1 MRARW
6 VRGGVAAAVVLLLG
20 ATGVAPVGAEPE
32 PVETTPLSV
41 PGKAVSLAQAGELV
55 VWSGEPGQAT
65 TFPAWLSG
73 VAVTQVVMPIDAGLA
88 LTADGRVVG
97 WGKDEWTLRAVPP
110 VVAAAKVAQ
119 IAAFGPCAGAV
130 TRDGRVLMWGPTCAL
145 SFSPQAVPAGLSDV
159 EQLAITYTA
168 GIALKR
174 DGSVVA
180 WGRNVQGITD
190 VPDGLRATAVV
201 AGGATAYAL
210 TEEGTV
216 VSWGDAPELPASM
229 QQPGNVKAIAASATG
244 VLALLAD
251 NTLVAPGNA
260 GAEEEFAGVE
270 PVLLANGGYGSE
282 FGIVD
287 RDRAIHHWNALP
299 GAPDQVPPG
308 LDGRAITQF
317 VLGQWEAPTLTTGAV
332 VIAKLLPAELPQVH
346 GAVKV
351 GSVLSG
357 VDGTFSAEPE
367 SVQSQWLVDDVP
379 VAGSGPAGAQLVVTA
394 GMVGKTISYRSTA
407 AKTGEATVSS
417 SSAGAKVPP
426 VVVPPVVVPPVV
438 VPPVSSSTR
447 AVKVTVAKRAA
458 KVTVAAKVAA
468 TRPLTGKAVVTITKG
483 TTTIVSKTVGVPAA
497 GAVRLTVARFAQ
509 LVAKKTRAT
518 GKKAKTAYRGK
529 YTVSVRYLGNK
540 QVKASTGTAKF
551 RVRR

>member
-1 MRARW
+1 MRGRW
-6 VRGGVAAAVVLLLG
+6 MRGVVAAAVILLLG
-20 ATGVAPVGAEPE
+20 ATGVAPVGAEPD

-41 PGKAVSLAQAGELV
+41 PGMAVSLAQAGELA

-65 TFPAWLSG
+65 TVPAWLSG

-130 TRDGRVLMWGPTCAL
+130 TRDGRVLMWGATCAL

-180 WGRNVQGITD
+180 WGRNVDGITD
-190 VPDGLRATAVV
+190 VPGGLRATAVV
-201 AGGATAYAL
+201 ADGSTAYAL

-216 VSWGDAPELPASM
+216 VSWGGAPELPASM
-229 QQPGNVKAIAASATG
+229 QQQGNVKAIAASAAG

-299 GAPDQVPPG
+299 GAPDQVPPE
-308 LDGRAITQF
+308 LNGRAITQF

-346 GAVKV
+346 GAVQV

-367 SVQSQWLVDDVP
+367 SVQSQWLVDDAP

-407 AKTGEATVSS
+407 AKTGETTVSS
-417 SSAGAKVPP
+417 SSAGVKVPP
-426 VVVPPVVVPPVV
+426 VVVPPVVPL
-438 VPPVSSSTR
+438 VSSSTR
-447 AVKVTVAKRAA
+447 AVKVTVAKKATKVTVTA
-458 KVTVAAKVAA
+458 KVTA
-468 TRPLTGKAVVTITKG
+468 TRPVTGTAVVTIKKG
-483 TTTIVSKTVGVPAA
+483 TKTIVSKTVGVPAA
-497 GAVRLTVARFAQ
+497 GAVRLTVTKFAQ
-509 LVAKKTRAT
+509 LVAKKTKAT
-518 GKKAKTAYRGK
+518 GKKAKTAHRGK

-540 QVKASTGTAKF
+540 QVEASTGTGKF
-551 RVRR
+551 TVRK

>member
-1 MRARW
+1 MRGRW
-6 VRGGVAAAVVLLLG
+6 ARGGLAASVVLLLG
-20 ATGVAPVGAEPE
+20 TTGVAPVGAEPD

-65 TFPAWLSG
+65 TVPAWLSG

-110 VVAAAKVAQ
+110 VVTEAKVAQ

-130 TRDGRVLMWGPTCAL
+130 TRDGRVLMWGATCAL
-145 SFSPQAVPAGLSDV
+145 SFSPRAVPAGLSDV
-159 EQLAITYTA
+159 VQLALSYTA

-180 WGRNVQGITD
+180 WGRNAQGITD

-201 AGGATAYAL
+201 ADGSTAYAL

-216 VSWGDAPELPASM
+216 VSWGGSPELPASM
-229 QQPGNVKAIAASATG
+229 QQQGNVKAIAASASG

-251 NTLVAPGNA
+251 NTLVAPGNP
-260 GAEEEFAGVE
+260 GAEDEFAGVE

-287 RDRAIHHWNALP
+287 RDRAVHHWNGLP
-299 GAPDQVPPG
+299 GAPDQVPPE
-308 LDGRAITQF
+308 LNGRAITQF
-317 VLGQWEAPTLTTGAV
+317 VLGQPEAATLTTGAV

-367 SVQSQWLVDDVP
+367 SVQSQWLVDDAP

-394 GMVGKTISYRSTA
+394 GMVGRTISYRSTA

-417 SSAGAKVPP
+417 SSVGVTVPP
-426 VVVPPVVVPPVV
+426 VVAPPVV

-447 AVKVTVAKRAA
+447 ALKVKVAKKAA
-458 KVTVAAKVAA
+458 KVTVTATVSA
-468 TRPLTGKAVVTITKG
+468 TRPVTGTAVVTITKG
-483 TTTIVSKTVGVPAA
+483 RRTIVSRTVGVPAA
-497 GAVRLTVARFAQ
+497 GAVRLTVARFAR
-509 LVAKKTRAT
+509 LVAKKTKAT
-518 GKKAKTAYRGK
+518 GKRAKTAYRGT
-529 YTVSVRYLGNK
+529 YAVSVRYLGNK
-540 QVKASTGTAKF
+540 QVRASAGTAKF
-551 RVRR
+551 AVRR

>member
-1 MRARW
+1 MRGRW
-6 VRGGVAAAVVLLLG
+6 ARGGLAASVVLLLG
-20 ATGVAPVGAEPE
+20 TTGVAPVGAEPD

-65 TFPAWLSG
+65 TVPAWLSG

-110 VVAAAKVAQ
+110 VVTEAKVAQ

-130 TRDGRVLMWGPTCAL
+130 TRDGRVLMWGATCAL
-145 SFSPQAVPAGLSDV
+145 SFSPRAVPAGLSDV
-159 EQLAITYTA
+159 VQLALSYTA

-201 AGGATAYAL
+201 ADGSTAYAL

-216 VSWGDAPELPASM
+216 VSWGGSPELPASM
-229 QQPGNVKAIAASATG
+229 QQQGNVKAIAASASG

-251 NTLVAPGNA
+251 NTLVAPGNP

-287 RDRAIHHWNALP
+287 RDRAIHHWNGLP

-308 LDGRAITQF
+308 LNGRPMTQF

-367 SVQSQWLVDDVP
+367 SVQSQWLVDDAP

-394 GMVGKTISYRSTA
+394 GMVGRTISYRSTA

-417 SSAGAKVPP
+417 SSVGVTVPP
-426 VVVPPVVVPPVV
+426 VVAPPVV

-447 AVKVTVAKRAA
+447 ALKVKVAKKAA
-458 KVTVAAKVAA
+458 KVTVTATVTA
-468 TRPLTGKAVVTITKG
+468 TRPLAGTAVVTITKG
-483 TTTIVSKTVGVPAA
+483 TKTIVSRTVGVPAA
-497 GAVRLTVARFAQ
+497 GAVRLTVARFAR
-509 LVAKKTRAT
+509 LVAKKTKAT
-518 GKKAKTAYRGK
+518 GKKAKTAYRGT

-540 QVKASTGTAKF
+540 QVRASAGTAKF
-551 RVRR
+551 AVRR